1 MTQLDRNSPLPLYH
15 QLREALIAYF
25 AEEGFVPGDRVPGDF
40 ELCERYGVSRTVVR
54 QALTE
59 LEFDGVIER
68 IKGKGTYYAAPK
80 VGENLAQSLTGLYE
94 DMAARG
100 KELVSE
106 VRRLEVVPA
115 DARLA
120 AELEIGPYQPVILLE
135 RLRKVDGQPWAL
147 CITHVPYAT
156 APGLLTADFTH
167 SSLYA
172 ILEEQYGVRL
182 SHGHRSIEASVAS
195 KSVAESLGIPTG
207 APVLVLRSVSR
218 DEGGRPVES
227 FVAFHRGDRSR
238 FEVYLTRTPQRSA
251 RPLVVLTDGPSLA
264 EVDAAF

>member
-1 MTQLDRNSPLPLYH
+1 MTQLDRTSPLPLYY
-15 QLREALIAYF
+15 QLRETLIAYF

-68 IKGKGTYYAAPK
+68 IKGKGTFYAAPK
-80 VGENLAQSLTGLYE
+80 VGESLAQSLTGLHE

-106 VRRLEVVPA
+106 VRRLEVIPA
-115 DARLA
+115 DARLS

-135 RLRKVDGQPWAL
+135 RLRKVDGHPWAL
-147 CITHVPYAT
+147 CITHVPYEV
-156 APGLLTADFTH
+156 APGLLTTDFTH
-167 SSLYA
+167 GSLYG

-182 SHGHRSIEASVAS
+182 ARGRRSIEASVAS
-195 KSVAESLGIPTG
+195 RSVAELLGIPTG

-218 DEGGRPVES
+218 DENGRPVES

-238 FEVYLTRTPQRSA
+238 FEVDLTRTPARA
-251 RPLVVLTDGPSLA
+251 TRPLVVLTDGPSLVD
-264 EVDAAF
+264 VDAS